1 MRDIATRLENHRND
15 AARCAL
21 ISDVATEPVKRELFA
36 KLAEHDQVL
45 ATEVERTMKGFG
57 DRAGTFLGRK
67 TQEPFAEEE
76 KW

>member
-1 MRDIATRLENHRND
+1 
-15 AARCAL
+15 
-21 ISDVATEPVKRELFA
+21 VATEPVKRELFA